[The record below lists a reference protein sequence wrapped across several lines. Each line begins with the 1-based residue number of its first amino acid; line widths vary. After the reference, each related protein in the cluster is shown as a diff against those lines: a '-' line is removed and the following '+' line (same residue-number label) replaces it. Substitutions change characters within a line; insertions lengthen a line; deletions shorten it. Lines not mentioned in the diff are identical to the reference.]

1 MKRRTF
7 LSISIATA
15 SILLSGCVG
24 YVPSFSKT
32 PVCGKQITKSNAEF
46 IVPGKTTR
54 AEVIRRLGTQHCRES
69 LRVAAMGYG
78 WEMPGGYGFFFLMD
92 RMNAAGDVWEL
103 TRWRA
108 LFLAFDSH
116 DVVTRKEFV
125 KLKGSRTLDEQLE
138 KWAGYRFS
146 QTPPQ

>member
-1 MKRRTF
+1 MKLRDF
-7 LSISIATA
+7 LAISVATA
-15 SILLSGCVG
+15 SILLSGCIG
-24 YVPSFSKT
+24 YVPSFSKV
-32 PVCGKQITKSNAEF
+32 PVGGKQITKSDAEF
-46 IVPGKTTR
+46 IVPGTTTR
-54 AEVIRRLGTQHCRES
+54 AEVIHRLGTQHCRES

-78 WEMPGGYGFFFLMD
+78 WEMPGGYGFWFAADLMV
-92 RMNAAGDVWEL
+92 AAGDVWKL

-125 KLKGSRTLDEQLE
+125 KLKGSRTLDDQLE

-146 QTPPQ
+146 KTPSQ